1 MANDFLVVNFKDM
14 LEDEEIGE
22 DKLKEILSDYSCP
35 KNADVEHFL
44 KCNSIEFTK
53 KNQSVTYLVFG
64 EKGNVVGYF
73 SLAVKPISV
82 RNDIFSKSVNKKI
95 SRVAELDED
104 GATYSLSAYLIAQL
118 GKNYTDNANK
128 AITGAELLE
137 IALDTIRDI
146 QHRTGGMV
154 VFLEAEPKPKL
165 MEFYKEQN
173 GFVEF
178 ETRKINSSESKE
190 QELVQLLRIL

>member
-64 EKGNVVGYF
+64 EKGDVVGYF

-104 GATYSLSAYLIAQL
+104 GTTYSLSAYLIAQL

-154 VFLEAEPKPKL
+154 VFAEAERKDKL
-165 MEFYKEQN
+165 MKFYKEENRFQ
-173 GFVEF
+173 EF
-178 ETRKINSSESKE
+178 ETRTIHRNDEE
-190 QELVQLLRIL
+190 HDLVQMLMIL

>member
-104 GATYSLSAYLIAQL
+104 GTTYSLSAYLIAQL

-128 AITGAELLE
+128 AISGTELLE

-154 VFLEAEPKPKL
+154 VFAEAERKDKL
-165 MEFYKEQN
+165 MKFYKEENRFQ
-173 GFVEF
+173 EF
-178 ETRKINSSESKE
+178 ETRTIHRNDEE
-190 QELVQLLRIL
+190 HDLVQMLMIL

>member
-64 EKGNVVGYF
+64 NEGNIVGYF
-73 SLAVKPISV
+73 SLAIKPISV
-82 RNDIFSKSVNKKI
+82 RSDIFSNSVNRKI

-104 GATYSLSAYLIAQL
+104 GTTYSLSAYLIAQL
-118 GKNYTDNANK
+118 GKNYTNSANET
-128 AITGAELLE
+128 ISGTELLD

-146 QHRTGGMV
+146 QHKAGGMV
-154 VFLEAEPKPKL
+154 VFIEAERKDKL
-165 MEFYKEQN
+165 MKFYKDENRFQ
-173 GFVEF
+173 EF
-178 ETRKINSSESKE
+178 ETRTIHKEDKE
-190 QELVQLLRIL
+190 QDLVQMLITL

>member
-22 DKLKEILSDYSCP
+22 DRLKEILSDYSCP

-82 RNDIFSKSVNKKI
+82 RNDIFSNSVNKKI

-104 GATYSLSAYLIAQL
+104 GMTYSLSAYLIAQL
-118 GKNYTDNANK
+118 GKNYTDNADK
-128 AITGAELLE
+128 AITGTELLE

-154 VFLEAEPKPKL
+154 VFAEAERKDKL
-165 MEFYKEQN
+165 MKFYKEENRFQ
-173 GFVEF
+173 EF
-178 ETRKINSSESKE
+178 ETRTIHRNDEE
-190 QELVQLLRIL
+190 HDLVQMLMIL